1 MVWFIPTK
9 KEVKKSFA
17 KIKKHI
23 TELTSQSLNNRVLI
37 EKNKDNILDLKEMIK
52 VREIVR
58 EQVREPTPR
67 TTIEKK
73 IKQRLDNAKLMKA
86 IHSCIK
92 EGYSTNHI
100 KEDIMTRFKVKKT
113 CFFKYL
119 KLVREQVREPT
130 PRSSPRTLN
139 KS

>member
-1 MVWFIPTK
+1 MWFIPTK
-9 KEVKKSFA
+9 KEVKKSFN

-23 TELTSQSLNNRVLI
+23 IELTSQSLNNRVLI
-37 EKNKDNILDLKEMIK
+37 EKNKSDIAGLKEMIK
-52 VREIVR
+52 VRELVR

-67 TTIEKK
+67 TSIEKK

-100 KEDIMTRFKVKKT
+100 KEDIITRFKIKKT

-130 PRSSPRTLN
+130 PRTKI
-139 KS
+139 KSL